1 MSPPGQE
8 DDGGRGDVAP
18 TAPRLRAAQLLRVRA
33 VWITPL
39 VMASVVVFLMT
50 LFYVGSVVNPLGHL
64 SGLPVALSNEDQG
77 VTVLGQD
84 VDIGAQVAA
93 GLQHSSAISSRLS
106 LHAVPLSQAESQ
118 MRSNDAYATI
128 VIPPG
133 FTASLLSAYG
143 LAPASASP
151 GGKPTVRLLT
161 NPRSGSIGVEL
172 ASGVAEPG
180 LHAASLEVG
189 RQLSEEASKLGR
201 TPGAGVSA
209 ANPLTVA
216 TSAFNPLPPNSALG
230 LSAFYISLLA
240 IMCGFLGAILVN
252 TTVDAALGYGTT
264 EIGPKWSQRMPVA
277 ISRWH
282 TLLSKWVVALAIM
295 PVLTGVLLLVAVGLL
310 GMNAPFVGELW
321 LFTSFAGIVIA
332 LGTLAL
338 FAALGAIGQMIALLL
353 FVYLAL
359 ASSGGTIPLEALPSA
374 LRFVANFEPLRQV
387 LDAVRAILY
396 FGATGDAGLTR
407 GVVMTSIGLVF
418 WLIVGFAVTNFYD
431 RKGLDRAPDE
441 LVDYV
446 HQSALAYT
454 GGARAQDPASPGG
467 PPSNRQGPTGT

>member
-1 MSPPGQE
+1 
-8 DDGGRGDVAP
+8 VIHA
-18 TAPRLRAAQLLRVRA
+18 APRLRAGDLLRVRA
-33 VWITPL
+33 VWVTPL
-39 VMASVVVFLMT
+39 AVASVLVFLMT
-50 LFYVGSVVNPLGHL
+50 LFYIGSVVNPVGHL
-64 SGLPVALSNEDQG
+64 SGLPVALADEDQG
-77 VTVLGQD
+77 ATVLGQH
-84 VDIGAQVAA
+84 VDIGAQVVS
-93 GLQHSSAISSRLS
+93 GLQHSTAVSSRLS
-106 LHAVPLSQAESQ
+106 LHAVSLAQAESQ

-143 LAPASASP
+143 LTPASTSP

-172 ASGVAEPG
+172 ATGVAEPG

-189 RQLSEEASKLGR
+189 HQLTEEAAKLGR

-216 TSAFNPLPPNSALG
+216 TSAFDPVPPNSALG

-240 IMCGFLGAILVN
+240 IMCGFLGAILIN

-282 TLLSKWVVALAIM
+282 TLLSKWVVAVVIV

-310 GMNAPFVGELW
+310 HMDAPFVGELW
-321 LFTSFAGIVIA
+321 LFTSFAGIVVA

-338 FAALGAIGQMIALLL
+338 FAGLGALGQMIALLI

-374 LRFVANFEPLRQV
+374 LRFVANFEPLRQI

-396 FGATGDAGLTR
+396 FGAAGNAGLTR
-407 GVVMTSIGLVF
+407 GLVMTTIGLVF
-418 WLIVGFAVTNFYD
+418 WLVVGFAATTWYD
-431 RKGLDRAPDE
+431 HKGLDRAPPE
-441 LVDYV
+441 LLDYV

-454 GGARAQDPASPGG
+454 GGAPAPEPAGG
-467 PPSNRQGPTGT
+467 VGNPDVGNP